1 MGRSVSQ
8 KGLAPKLSFSDDCKY
23 LYTMPWSLGALTD
36 RDCDQERVLRRKSC
50 QENSEGNGRQKC
62 WREAKGPHNPVKPQ
76 SAMRCDKGGRWDS
89 QHPYAPAA
97 GAIPQGD
104 RFTTTQRGPEAV
116 SSSLAEHRANKHK
129 GDTAYSAA
137 QAGGGRD
144 PPPHEHQEALPEQCP
159 EQGGRQGNLN
169 KQGPSDG
176 NFKLKATIWRKII

>member
-1 MGRSVSQ
+1 MSQ

-23 LYTMPWSLGALTD
+23 LYAMPWSLGALTD
-36 RDCDQERVLRRKSC
+36 RDCDQERVLGRKSC

-62 WREAKGPHNPVKPQ
+62 WREAQGPHNPVKPQ
-76 SAMRCDKGGRWDS
+76 SAVRCDKGGRWDS

-129 GDTAYSAA
+129 GDTAYSTA

-176 NFKLKATIWRKII
+176 NFKLKATIWREII